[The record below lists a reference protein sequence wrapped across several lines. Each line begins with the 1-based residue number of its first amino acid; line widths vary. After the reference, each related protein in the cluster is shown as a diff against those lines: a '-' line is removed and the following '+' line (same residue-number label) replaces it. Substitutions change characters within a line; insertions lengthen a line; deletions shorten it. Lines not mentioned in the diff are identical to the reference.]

1 MIIHPDFIGID
12 VSKDFLD
19 IFDGS
24 VRKNVRVENTIEAA
38 RLIAE
43 RFAGREQGFAVF
55 EATGPERTFIVSGK
69 RSLFDRHLRRAFDE
83 AGAAYARVNPSRA
96 REFAKAAGFLAKTDA
111 VDARMLAAMG
121 QCLKPAREQ
130 PRDKSLTDLAFLNKR
145 RDQLVSMRAMEKTR
159 AAEAPSSI
167 RQDIEEHIADLD
179 AMILAFDRRIAG
191 AIKSHEALARQAL
204 LLRSAPGIGPV
215 ACATL
220 LALLP
225 ELGSKPAKTVA
236 ALAGLAPF
244 NNESGKFR
252 GTRTIK
258 GGRKRVRDA
267 LFMAAFAAI
276 KSKSRFKDFYQALRK
291 NGKAHKLALIA
302 VARKLLITLNVMVKK
317 NLAYD
322 PNYAEAEERYLS
334 GAALAWRRRA
344 GSGRYLSGEPEHP

>member
-43 RFAGREQGFAVF
+43 RFAGREHGFAVF
-55 EATGPERTFIVSGK
+55 EATGC
-69 RSLFDRHLRRAFDE
+69 FDRHLRQAFDE

-167 RQDIEEHIADLD
+167 RQSIEEHIADLD
-179 AMILAFDRRIAG
+179 AMIVAFNRRIAG
-191 AIKSHEALARQAL
+191 TIKSHEALARQAL

-276 KSKSRFKDFYQALRK
+276 KSKSRFKDFYRALRK
-291 NGKAHKLALIA
+291 NGKPHKLALIA
-302 VARKLLITLNVMVKK
+302 VARKILVTLNVMVKT
-317 NLAYD
+317 
-322 PNYAEAEERYLS
+322 
-334 GAALAWRRRA
+334 GAPYRVQSAQA
-344 GSGRYLSGEPEHP
+344 